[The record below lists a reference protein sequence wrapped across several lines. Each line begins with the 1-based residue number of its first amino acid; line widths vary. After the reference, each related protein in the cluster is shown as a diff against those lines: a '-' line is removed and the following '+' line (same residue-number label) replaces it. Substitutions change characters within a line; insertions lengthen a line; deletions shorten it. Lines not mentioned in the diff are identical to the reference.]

1 MKRAL
6 LLSLIALTGCATT
19 EAVPRVET
27 YAINVPVAVS
37 CVPDDFPARPSFPDE
52 PQDLLK
58 AMDAASR
65 AILLERGYG
74 MHRTW
79 EQALEEVLGRCR
91 HVK

>member
-37 CVPDDFPARPSFPDE
+37 CVPDDFPARAPGLTE
-52 PQDLLK
+52 
-58 AMDAASR
+58 
-65 AILLERGYG
+65 G
-74 MHRTW
+74 H
-79 EQALEEVLGRCR
+79 GRSIQS
-91 HVK
+91 HSP